1 MLSIITGMLT
11 DVGFLGAFFQT
22 IVIIF
27 FGFLFRRRGI
37 IAASGKQAL
46 TAQPRWRCLS
56 PSGSSRCFPRRFCSR
71 SIPSPAARSFST

>member
-22 IVIIF
+22 VILIF

-37 IAASGKQAL
+37 IEPSGKKAL
-46 TAQPRWRCLS
+46 TAMVIGFAA
-56 PSGSSRCFPRRFCSR
+56 PSSATVSLFAIQYDREAQLSSR
-71 SIPSPAARSFST
+71 